1 MKKLLISALIALVP
15 AVVFAQAKPADAK
28 APAKSTAKATTAKST
43 PKKSVKAAP
52 AKPAAKKVT
61 VAKAQADSTSSRVQL
76 RSATGQVATGLIA
89 AGAALSPAELEIAQ
103 RVHVGRIACELG
115 AYVNVQADPAAPG
128 HFNVDGKGFK
138 YYMTPV
144 VTSTGAVRLEDAKGG
159 AVWLQ
164 IANKSMLMNQKIGQ
178 RLADEC
184 MSSEQVVVAEGI
196 KRNPPPS
203 VFEPL
208 PPAK

>member
-15 AVVFAQAKPADAK
+15 GFVLAQAKPADADAK
-28 APAKSTAKATTAKST
+28 APAKSAAKATAKS
-43 PKKSVKAAP
+43 PAKAVA
-52 AKPAAKKVT
+52 AKPAAFKKVT
-61 VAKAQADSTSSRVQL
+61 VAKAQPSSSRVQL
-76 RSATGQVATGLIA
+76 QSLTGQVASGLIA
-89 AGAALSPAELEIAQ
+89 AEAALSPAELDIGQ
-103 RVHVGRIACELG
+103 RVHVGHIACELG
-115 AYVNVQADPAAPG
+115 AYVDVQADPAAPG
-128 HFNVDGKGFK
+128 HFNIEGKGFK
-138 YYMTPV
+138 YRMTPV

-184 MSSEQVVVAEGI
+184 MSSEQIVVAEGF

-203 VFEPL
+203 VLDRL
-208 PPAK
+208 PPAQ